1 MAEETAPAAPVA
13 PAEET
18 APAAPVEET
27 APAAPV
33 EETLEQILAT
43 LDYSTQ
49 DAKAI
54 RLLAAKLAK

>member
-1 MAEETAPAAPVA
+1 M
-13 PAEET
+13 AEET

-27 APAAPV
+27 AAPA

>member
-1 MAEETAPAAPVA
+1 M
-13 PAEET
+13 AEET

>member
-1 MAEETAPAAPVA
+1 MADAPVTPAPIVAAPAPADAPGTAP
-13 PAEET
+13 
-18 APAAPVEET
+18 
-27 APAAPV
+27 
-33 EETLEQILAT
+33 EETLEEILAT